1 MNEGT
6 LFFAKVFPQTHEK
19 VRCVRRK
26 IPKVWESY
34 WEQVSKKGKLR
45 RNWVPRMLLDQTHT
59 HETCSINKP
68 FKAITATTSYQY
80 NLALMQLTINYP
92 FLLKDFPVG
101 RHKTTASISSS
112 GHGPRCIIQKDSI
125 TPSSLLAEYE
135 GRKAKIQFPDNNVR
149 IVFLRV
155 F

>member
-1 MNEGT
+1 
-6 LFFAKVFPQTHEK
+6 
-19 VRCVRRK
+19 
-26 IPKVWESY
+26 
-34 WEQVSKKGKLR
+34 
-45 RNWVPRMLLDQTHT
+45 MLLDQTHT
-59 HETCSINKP
+59 HETCPINKP

-125 TPSSLLAEYE
+125 IRVRYWQNMRGGKPRSNFRTTMLESYSCEYFNIPLIGQVRKNHLLIDTVSLASSNLV
-135 GRKAKIQFPDNNVR
+135 I
-149 IVFLRV
+149 I
-155 F
+155 